1 MNLATSHHWLKV
13 VSAHVVHPVLLSWW
27 RLIYD
32 LNRSMHKS
40 NSSSR
45 DALIRYDISIDQHL
59 SWLTASLG
67 KRQRWVPSYIQ
78 STSQAQKTC
87 FNVQIICCQN
97 RLMTST
103 HTNKQTRLVYHFIS
117 QCVQP
122 CTFLLVLLV
131 TIIRLAHVHSWLK
144 FNRSRITSLDRKKV
158 NTLERQI
165 PSHVPGRDFRN
176 TRWML

>member
-103 HTNKQTRLVYHFIS
+103 HTNKQTN
-117 QCVQP
+117 
-122 CTFLLVLLV
+122 
-131 TIIRLAHVHSWLK
+131 A
-144 FNRSRITSLDRKKV
+144 TSLSFHLAMCP
-158 NTLERQI
+158 TLHLSACSSGYYHQIGSRPFLVKIQQEQNYKFRQKESKHARETDSF
-165 PSHVPGRDFRN
+165 PCSWKR
-176 TRWML
+176 LS